1 MRARRTTVGLG
12 QAYLSGKNDDNQQT
26 VREGNRGEGAR
37 LVRLAER
44 GRSSKQTS
52 QVQFRPSGPQGKGDY
67 AEDDKQATS

>member
-1 MRARRTTVGLG
+1 MRVRRTIVGLG

-26 VREGNRGEGAR
+26 VRQGNRGEGAR

-44 GRSSKQTS
+44 SKQTS